1 MRGIGGEGTGEFLRR
16 AAQRHNEIDRAI
28 AESGAA
34 ADTLG
39 GFGDGELTAWARG
52 FAQGVR
58 ILDDDWPRDQ
68 LEIED
73 YPALSLLTA
82 LAGGETSGR
91 AARADLP
98 AYFERRMRMRVSS
111 LNLPDEA

>member
-1 MRGIGGEGTGEFLRR
+1 MR
-16 AAQRHNEIDRAI
+16 
-28 AESGAA
+28 
-34 ADTLG
+34 
-39 GFGDGELTAWARG
+39 
-52 FAQGVR
+52 V
-58 ILDDDWPRDQ
+58 LDDDWPRDE

-82 LAGGETSGR
+82 LAGGEPSGP

-98 AYFERRMRMRVSS
+98 IFFERRMRMRVSS